1 VDEKVTNLYAPRVS
15 ALLLFVILTVSLTP
29 GYAIQPFT
37 YQYAFITI
45 TVTDYKITD
54 PTHATVYGSIRNEG
68 WFTVRL
74 LSADGTVTTEDG
86 TDLIA
91 GDLFGLPVDVGPRST
106 VSAQATLLGYHTL
119 AEFKQMNMRAI
130 HVHAEGTYCFPT
142 WVGCVGPFTHTYDR
156 TFTIQEV
163 MALAENYQI
172 LTASTNIADM

>member
-1 VDEKVTNLYAPRVS
+1 MTNHHAAQVS

-29 GYAIQPFT
+29 GFAIQPFT

-54 PTHATVYGSIRNEG
+54 PTHATVYGSITNNG

-74 LSADGTVTTEDG
+74 LSADGDVSTGDG
-86 TDLIA
+86 TELIT
-91 GDLFGLPVDVGPRST
+91 GDLFGLPVNVAPGSSVPG
-106 VSAQATLLGYHTL
+106 QATLLGYYTL
-119 AEFKQMNMRAI
+119 AEVKQMNIQAI

-142 WVGCVGPFTHTYDR
+142 WVGCVGPFTHTYDH

-163 MALAENYQI
+163 TAIARNYQ
-172 LTASTNIADM
+172 AP